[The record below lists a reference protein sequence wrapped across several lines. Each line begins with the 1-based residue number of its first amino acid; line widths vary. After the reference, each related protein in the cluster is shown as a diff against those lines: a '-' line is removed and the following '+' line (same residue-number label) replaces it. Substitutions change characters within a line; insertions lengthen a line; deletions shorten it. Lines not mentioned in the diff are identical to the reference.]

1 MKLSGGHMEAER
13 NFVERHEHF
22 DPRSCGTICRI
33 AAIACVILA
42 LCSAIL
48 LTTVDPSKC
57 PGWTFPTSAGQ
68 EISIWAIFA
77 ITSLPL
83 ALVVSYHTV
92 TWGRFAKRVLDQIH
106 WGEETFV
113 PGTEPTWYGDWTQ
126 FNALCARSLE
136 FNSLFVCVMAAFVVC
151 AAAPLVAMAINC
163 F

>member
-1 MKLSGGHMEAER
+1 MGLSHER
-13 NFVERHEHF
+13 RAGNLYLGDFRDHE
-22 DPRSCGTICRI
+22 P
-33 AAIACVILA
+33 
-42 LCSAIL
+42 
-48 LTTVDPSKC
+48 P
-57 PGWTFPTSAGQ
+57 AG
-68 EISIWAIFA
+68 
-77 ITSLPL
+77 
-83 ALVVSYHTV
+83 